1 MLDIRKVGK
10 LYLDH
15 LKVERGLSTNTISA
29 YESDLNKFIVFLESN
44 ERSEID
50 SVNLDL
56 VSQYIK
62 SLSNSFNMK
71 PASIA
76 RHFAVIKGLAHFA
89 QREGFVSHNFVRGIQ
104 IPKLAL
110 KLPKALTV
118 NQMEEIL
125 GAVSI
130 DTPFGLRDVA
140 ILEFMYASGARISEV
155 VALNLDDIDLT
166 DRIVKLSGKGNKER
180 IVPLGDFAIKAIN
193 KYLVGA
199 RPALVGKSNPDPAAL
214 FRNVHGGRL
223 TRQGI
228 WNILNRV
235 ALQAKIKG
243 VSPHTIRHSF
253 ATHLLEGG
261 ADIRVVQELLGH
273 SSVSTTQIYTKV
285 TIDGLRSVYAH
296 SHPRAVT

>member
-1 MLDIRKVGK
+1 MLDIRRTGK
-10 LYLDH
+10 LYVDH
-15 LKVERGLSTNTISA
+15 LKVERGLSPNTISA
-29 YESDLNKFIVFLESN
+29 YESDLNKFIAFLESKKVFN
-44 ERSEID
+44 LDSID
-50 SVNLDL
+50 LDL

-62 SLSNSFNMK
+62 SLSNTLNMK

-89 QREGFVSHNFVRGIQ
+89 QREGFVSHNFVQGIQ

-118 NQMEEIL
+118 KQMEAIL
-125 GAVSI
+125 GSVTI
-130 DTPFGLRDVA
+130 DTPSGLRDIA
-140 ILEFMYASGARISEV
+140 ILELMYASGARISEV

-166 DRIVKLSGKGNKER
+166 DRIVKLSGKGNKQR
-180 IVPLGDFAIKAIN
+180 IVPLGEFAIKAIN

-199 RPALVGKSNPDPAAL
+199 RPVLVGKSSADPAAL